1 MRALTIQKAFRFL
14 QRLEKKKIGSQ
25 AALGKTTL
33 AGFKHWCRGKQDSS
47 SGELGV
53 TEAK

>member
-14 QRLEKKKIGSQ
+14 QRLEKIGSQ

-33 AGFKHWCRGKQDSS
+33 ASFKHWCRGKQDSS
-47 SGELGV
+47 SGELGL